1 MSMGWSQREQRK
13 GARRNASSARSEARR
28 RAGVNFAKWS
38 STKRRKNMVDDSM
51 IGPINFSESRLRIR
65 RERRQG
71 RGVYYY
77 YNNSHESIAS
87 P

>member
-38 STKRRKNMVDDSM
+38 STKRRKNMVDDWA
-51 IGPINFSESRLRIR
+51 NKLF
-65 RERRQG
+65 
-71 RGVYYY
+71 
-77 YNNSHESIAS
+77 
-87 P
+87 